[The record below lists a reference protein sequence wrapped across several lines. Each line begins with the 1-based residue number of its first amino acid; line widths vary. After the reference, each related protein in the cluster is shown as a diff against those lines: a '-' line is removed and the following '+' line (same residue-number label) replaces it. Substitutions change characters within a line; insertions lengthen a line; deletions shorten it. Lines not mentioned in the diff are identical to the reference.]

1 MRAILSGQ
9 AGLALLGDD
18 DAVTSEQLGL
28 QMPELAVEGEP
39 SAEAI
44 QQALDTYGHVVA
56 RAARSLGLSR
66 QALYRRMV
74 KFGLK

>member
-1 MRAILSGQ
+1 
-9 AGLALLGDD
+9 
-18 DAVTSEQLGL
+18 L

-39 SAEAI
+39 SAEKI
-44 QQALDTYGHVVA
+44 QHALATYGHVVA

-66 QALYRRMV
+66 QALYRRMM